1 MKKTG
6 LVALVVLMLFSGS
19 SIHRVPVAA
28 GQPPKGII
36 LISLDTL
43 RADHLGTYGY
53 HRDTSPYIDAFAK
66 ESIVLENAV
75 VQSPWTLPSHLSI
88 MTSLYPSFHGV
99 DEFSFRLADE
109 HVTLAELLKEYGYQ
123 TAAFTDGVW
132 MRALTGIN
140 QGFDRYDDQGVHIAK
155 ILPKVEK
162 WLDANRSKPFFLFIH
177 CYDIHVPY
185 NPPPPYNTMF
195 HDFTY
200 TGHLAPNGKTFT
212 AINEKKLRVTD
223 EDVRHF
229 IALYDG
235 GIRYTDA
242 KIGEFLTYLRNCG
255 LYDQSLI
262 VITSDHGEEFMEHD
276 NVGHQQLYYRSNLHV
291 PLIMRIPNYSQK
303 AMRIDE
309 LIRSVDLLPTILDIA
324 ELPPHPSAQGRSFY
338 PAIKRRNNFL
348 KRFFYR
354 ISSPFTKDANTSF
367 TELKNKDSKR
377 HYWTGITEDGYKMIS
392 SVDADAVQLFD
403 LEADP
408 FETTNIAGN
417 NTDIAD
423 RLSVQWQELYNAK
436 PTHQPSAIDID
447 EQTRKQL
454 EALGYVDL
462 PASTSPETKDTD
474 GDGILNEEDN
484 CSFDAN
490 PDQEDR
496 DGDTVG
502 DVCDNCAYMAN
513 PKQEDSD
520 GDTTGDVCDNCTD
533 TDFDGYADPGYPNTC
548 AEDNC
553 PDIFNPLQ
561 QDTYPPQGNGIGDAC
576 DCEGDFN
583 CDGRVDGVDA
593 TIFKKSKLKS
603 RLLAHPCTN
612 DDQCHGDFDCNGRID
627 EKDEMLFQS
636 DLGRSQHM
644 NPCPVCVVGPWCVY
658 P

>member
-6 LVALVVLMLFSGS
+6 LVVLVLLILFSGS
-19 SIHRVPVAA
+19 GIDRVTVSAR
-28 GQPPKGII
+28 QPPQGII

-132 MRALTGIN
+132 MRAVTGMN
-140 QGFDRYDDQGVHIAK
+140 QGFDMYDDQGVHIAN

-185 NPPPPYNTMF
+185 SPPPPYNTMF

-212 AINEKKLRVTD
+212 AINAKKLSVTD
-223 EDVRHF
+223 ADVRHF

-242 KIGEFLTYLRNCG
+242 KIGEFLSYLRNRG

-276 NVGHQQLYYRSNLHV
+276 NVGHQQLYYKSNLHV
-291 PLIMRIPNYSQK
+291 PLIMRIPNYPQREI
-303 AMRIDE
+303 RIDE

-324 ELPPHPSAQGRSFY
+324 ELPPHPGAQGRSFF
-338 PAIKRRNNFL
+338 PSIKRRKNVL
-348 KRFFYR
+348 KHFFYH
-354 ISSPFTKDANTSF
+354 IFSPFTKDAYISF
-367 TELKNKDSKR
+367 AELKVKNPES
-377 HYWTGITEDGYKMIS
+377 HYWTAITEDGYKMIS
-392 SVDADAVQLFD
+392 TVKADSVQLFN

-408 FETTNIAGN
+408 FETTNIARN
-417 NTDIAD
+417 NNDMSD
-423 RLSVQWQELYNAK
+423 RLLMQWQELYNSK
-436 PTHQPSAIDID
+436 PNHLSSAIDLD

-454 EALGYVDL
+454 EVLGYVDL
-462 PASTSPETKDTD
+462 PKNASPETKDTD
-474 GDGILNEEDN
+474 EDGILNEKDN
-484 CSFDAN
+484 CRLDAN
-490 PDQEDR
+490 PDQKDS

-502 DVCDNCAYMAN
+502 DVCDNCLYSAN

-520 GDTTGDVCDNCTD
+520 GDKTGDVCDNCTD

-548 AEDNC
+548 EEDNC
-553 PDIFNPLQ
+553 PAIFNPLQ
-561 QDTYPPQGNGIGDAC
+561 EDGD
-576 DCEGDFN
+576 E
-583 CDGRVDGVDA
+583 DGVGDLCDEDDA
-593 TIFKKSKLKS
+593 TDDRTGAVDPCPRIS
-603 RLLAHPCTN
+603 RLDRDGAGPGADWASPLFHEDGLFLAGYCT
-612 DDQCHGDFDCNGRID
+612 CWDC
-627 EKDEMLFQS
+627 LWFT
-636 DLGRSQHM
+636 
-644 NPCPVCVVGPWCVY
+644 
-658 P
+658 